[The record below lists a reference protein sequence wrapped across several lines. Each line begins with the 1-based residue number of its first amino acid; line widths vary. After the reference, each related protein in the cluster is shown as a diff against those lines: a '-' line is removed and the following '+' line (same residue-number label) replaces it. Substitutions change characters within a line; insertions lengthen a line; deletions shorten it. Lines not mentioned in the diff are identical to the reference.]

1 MNASKWFRSA
11 KALRFAGLLLCAAP
25 AAGADSEVAL
35 TALFGDGQPLPTERL
50 TSALSGRENRL
61 RLSWRRS
68 DPGLLP
74 QLTASA
80 ALRLELALDE
90 PVPSQLGARLRDG
103 SSWVRIEWSSGP
115 AARLSLRAFPF
126 DTDYERLG
134 YLHALDWGGSDRA
147 SGESIYLAQ
156 QGGVPGLE
164 LAFAAARSELSV
176 GVRWATAPAGLAGE
190 QRLWGALLRGSLEP
204 SASVRADFGL
214 GYFQR
219 AAFDQALGGS
229 PSFVEGASLRLVWRR
244 GPREPEL
251 GTEPFRAPALRDA
264 ASLLAAPAA
273 RGAALALEGVAL
285 ASRVRRFEAPS
296 VTSLSLAPAA
306 ALYGSLRGA
315 VLAGHAA
322 LSWRS
327 LPFVQRNQAGLLRG
341 ETVPITARAQSEL
354 AIWAGL
360 GAETNYHLSPSLE
373 LGLLLP
379 AALET
384 PSALPGYTQTFVVR
398 ETGEVSAL
406 PVGSRRLPIAAGRAG
421 LRFQVSAAVSLCG
434 FVDYEREPNRVRL
447 VSTASGA
454 QRTFEAPGRLGG
466 GAALQARF

>member
-1 MNASKWFRSA
+1 
-11 KALRFAGLLLCAAP
+11 
-25 AAGADSEVAL
+25 
-35 TALFGDGQPLPTERL
+35 
-50 TSALSGRENRL
+50 
-61 RLSWRRS
+61 
-68 DPGLLP
+68 LP

-80 ALRLELALDE
+80 ALRLELALDD
-90 PVPSQLGARLRDG
+90 PVPSELATRLRDG
-103 SSWVRIEWSSGP
+103 SSWVRIDWSSGLG
-115 AARLSLRAFPF
+115 ARLSLKAFPF

-147 SGESIYLAQ
+147 RGESIYLAQ

-164 LAFAAARSELSV
+164 LAFTAARSELAV
-176 GVRWATAPAGLAGE
+176 GMRWATALPGLAGE
-190 QRLWGALLRGSLEP
+190 QRLWGALLRGSLAP
-204 SASVRADFGL
+204 SASLRADFGL

-229 PSFVEGASLRLVWRR
+229 SSFVEGASLRLVWRG
-244 GPREPEL
+244 GPPEPEL
-251 GTEPFRAPALRDA
+251 GIEPFRAPALRDA
-264 ASLLAAPAA
+264 ASLLVAPKA

-285 ASRVRRFEAPS
+285 ASRLRRFEAPS
-296 VTSLSLAPAA
+296 ATSLSLAPAA

-315 VLAGHAA
+315 VLAGQAA

-327 LPFVQRNQAGLLRG
+327 LPFVQRYQAGLLRG

-360 GAETNYHLSPSLE
+360 SAETSYHLAPSLE

-421 LRFQVSAAVSLCG
+421 LRFQVSATVSLCG

-454 QRTFEAPGRLGG
+454 QRSFEPPDRFGG